1 MKAHRVTLLGLG
13 AWAYGVA
20 AAGASY
26 AEWPVA
32 ACAFAVC
39 SLTCAMLMIV
49 GGRR

>member
-1 MKAHRVTLLGLG
+1 VKAHRVIILGLG

-32 ACAFAVC
+32 ALAFAAC
-39 SLTCAMLMIV
+39 SLTCAGLMIV